1 VVVPVSYNPTDE
13 AESTYRL
20 KPYSAGDE
28 HHFPLKE
35 LRLQDG
41 ELFYVYTGK
50 SRLVVVLGECTQTWH
65 PTERDQRILLCAPVF
80 SFKERHPQ
88 EIVIRTQAFNVPQWY
103 YLPPDN
109 AGCSSESA
117 VRFEYI
123 QPIMGSCLTPFLCA
137 LSPRL
142 PVALSEEARVLL
154 LVHLAQFL
162 GVPVQRPPTVEGTT
176 PADAMAKL
184 LDDIATYRQLL
195 LK

>member
-1 VVVPVSYNPTDE
+1 
-13 AESTYRL
+13 
-20 KPYSAGDE
+20 
-28 HHFPLKE
+28 
-35 LRLQDG
+35 
-41 ELFYVYTGK
+41 
-50 SRLVVVLGECTQTWH
+50 
-65 PTERDQRILLCAPVF
+65 
-80 SFKERHPQ
+80 
-88 EIVIRTQAFNVPQWY
+88 VIRTQAFDVPQWF

-162 GVPVQRPPTVEGTT
+162 DSPVQRPPLAGGTG
-176 PADAMAKL
+176 PDDVLSKL
-184 LDDIATYRQLL
+184 LGNIAAYRQLL
-195 LK
+195 LEQLRNPNA